1 MNFKQLDHEHV
12 AQSWERMKLMIHNC
26 PKHGLNLWMIIQN
39 FYAELNFAS
48 RNLLDSAAGGTF
60 MEITLG
66 EATKLLDNI
75 MVNYSQW
82 HTERS
87 STSKKVHAIE
97 EINVLSG
104 KMDELMKLFANK
116 SAHTDP
122 NDMPLST
129 LIENNNESMDVNFFG
144 RNNFGNN
151 AYRGNF
157 NLRPYP
163 SNPSNNYGN
172 SYNNSYGNYNKMPSY
187 FESNIKK
194 FITSQRVSM
203 L

>member
-1 MNFKQLDHEHV
+1 
-12 AQSWERMKLMIHNC
+12 
-26 PKHGLNLWMIIQN
+26 
-39 FYAELNFAS
+39 
-48 RNLLDSAAGGTF
+48 
-60 MEITLG
+60 
-66 EATKLLDNI
+66 

-82 HTERS
+82 HTER

-116 SAHTDP
+116 SVSSDP

-129 LIENNNESMDVNFFG
+129 LIENNNESMDVNFVA

-157 NLRPYP
+157 NPRPYP

-172 SYNNSYGNYNKMPSY
+172 SYNNSYGNYNNMPSD
-187 FESNIKK
+187 FESNIKE
-194 FITSQRVSM
+194 FITSQKNFNAM
-203 L
+203 IEEF

>member
-1 MNFKQLDHEHV
+1 
-12 AQSWERMKLMIHNC
+12 
-26 PKHGLNLWMIIQN
+26 
-39 FYAELNFAS
+39 
-48 RNLLDSAAGGTF
+48 

-75 MVNYSQW
+75 MANYSQW

-87 STSKKVHAIE
+87 SSKKVHAIE

-116 SAHTDP
+116 SVSSDP

-129 LIENNNESMDVNFFG
+129 LIENNNESMDVNFVG

-151 AYRGNF
+151 A
-157 NLRPYP
+157 
-163 SNPSNNYGN
+163 
-172 SYNNSYGNYNKMPSY
+172 
-187 FESNIKK
+187 
-194 FITSQRVSM
+194 
-203 L
+203 

>member
-1 MNFKQLDHEHV
+1 MNFKQLEHEHV
-12 AQSWERMKLMIHNC
+12 AQSWERMKLMIRNC
-26 PKHGLNLWMIIQN
+26 PTHGLNLWMIIQKN
-39 FYAELNFAS
+39 YAGLNFAS

-66 EATKLLDNI
+66 EASKLLDNI

-104 KMDELMKLFANK
+104 KMDELMKLFARK
-116 SAHTDP
+116 SAPIDP
-122 NDMPLST
+122 NDMPVSYF
-129 LIENNNESMDVNFFG
+129 IGNNNESMDVNFVG
-144 RNNFGNN
+144 RNNFVNN

-157 NLRPYP
+157 NRRPYP

-172 SYNNSYGNYNKMPSY
+172 SYNNSYGNFNKMPSD
-187 FESNIKK
+187 FE
-194 FITSQRVSM
+194 TSVIEFMNSKRI
-203 L
+203 

>member
-1 MNFKQLDHEHV
+1 
-12 AQSWERMKLMIHNC
+12 
-26 PKHGLNLWMIIQN
+26 
-39 FYAELNFAS
+39 
-48 RNLLDSAAGGTF
+48 

-75 MVNYSQW
+75 MANYSQW
-82 HTERS
+82 HTER

-116 SAHTDP
+116 NVISDP

-129 LIENNNESMDVNFFG
+129 LIENNNESMDVNLVG

-151 AYRGNF
+151 VYRGNSILGLILVIPLIIMVIPTTILMEIIIRCHLILRLVLK
-157 NLRPYP
+157 NL
-163 SNPSNNYGN
+163 
-172 SYNNSYGNYNKMPSY
+172 
-187 FESNIKK
+187 
-194 FITSQRVSM
+194 
-203 L
+203 